1 MIYLHGFDKNNV
13 YYQHLRIKMILLGRY
28 SIFMLSGSTSWPLKV
43 NNVIRIGRYDAVMV
57 R

>member
-1 MIYLHGFDKNNV
+1 MIYLHGFDKNNA